1 MDPSHTEPRTQLM
14 RADAAKLGPPQR
26 FLPPIHGPVVQD
38 STLGDYYRI
47 LLKQKSVIIAS
58 VLIVVTL
65 VTIATFRMTPLYEAS
80 ARIAISKEDSGD
92 NLRINNQGGETDYSF
107 DYNIELDTQAKIIQS
122 DTLALRVIDDLHL
135 GQDRSLANAVVNTAL
150 PRSEKLSSAEIR
162 KETQALG
169 VWHGSL
175 AVNKIPRTR
184 MIEIRYTSPD
194 PKLAAQVVNTL
205 ASVYIENNY
214 RARYESTMQASE
226 WLSKQLTDLQLKVE
240 TSQAALVKY
249 QRKNGIVG
257 IDEKQNTITSKLD
270 QLNRELTTAED
281 DRLQKQANYQL
292 LSSSNLESIPELSQ
306 NGLIQRFRE
315 DEGALKKQLAQA
327 TSQFGP
333 SYPKV
338 IELNSQVTQIEVN
351 IKNEIDRIASRK
363 GSEYQAAL
371 SRENMLRGAFDA
383 QKQEANLLNE
393 KSIAYNALKHD
404 ADSNRQLY
412 DGLLQK
418 LKEAGINS
426 GLKSSNVRIVD
437 VARAPLSP
445 AKPNIPNNIALGF
458 LLGLVGGIALAFV
471 LESLDNTVRTPEQ
484 VETLTSLPSLGM
496 IPLSLD
502 ISSMKNSAKTKSIL
516 LSTAAQTDLRKT
528 SISLLAH
535 ARPKSEVAES
545 YRALRTSILLSSIGS
560 APKVIM
566 VTSALPQEGK
576 TTTSINTAI
585 VLAQKGGKVLLVDA
599 DMRRPSIHQ
608 TFELRNRSGL
618 STILTGSNTTEEVVV
633 ASPILPNLF
642 VLPAGP
648 PPPHPAELLG
658 SEVMRNLL
666 NSWRD
671 QYDHIIV
678 DTPPVLSVTD
688 AVLLSVEMDTV
699 LLVIRSAQTSKD
711 ALRRSRD
718 VLNQVN
724 AKVMGVVVNAID
736 LQSPDAYYY
745 YYGSN
750 YAGRYYDE
758 SAGHS

>member
-1 MDPSHTEPRTQLM
+1 MDPSLTEPRTQLM
-14 RADAAKLGPPQR
+14 RADAAPLGPPQR
-26 FLPPIHGPVVQD
+26 FLTPIHGPIVQD

-47 LLKQKSVIIAS
+47 LLKHKGVIIAS

-92 NLRINNQGGETDYSF
+92 SLRINNQGGETDYSF

-122 DTLALRVIDDLHL
+122 DTLALRVIDDLRL
-135 GQDRSLANAVVNTAL
+135 GGNAAANTAI
-150 PRSEKLSSAEIR
+150 PRSDKPSAAETR
-162 KETQALG
+162 KDTQALG
-169 VWHGSL
+169 AWHGSL

-205 ASVYIENNY
+205 ASAYIENNY

-249 QRKNGIVG
+249 QRENGIVG

-270 QLNRELTTAED
+270 LLNRELTTAED
-281 DRLQKQANYQL
+281 DRLQKQANYQM
-292 LSSSNLESIPELSQ
+292 LSSGNLESIPELSQ

-327 TSQFGP
+327 TTQFGP

-338 IELNSQVTQIEVN
+338 IELNSQVTQIEAN

-371 SRENMLRGAFDA
+371 NRERMLRAAFDA
-383 QKQEANLLNE
+383 QKQQANVLNE

-426 GLKSSNVRIVD
+426 GLKSSNVRVVD
-437 VARAPLSP
+437 VARAPLAPS
-445 AKPNIPNNIALGF
+445 KPNVRNNIALGF

-484 VETLTSLPSLGM
+484 VETLTALPSLGM

-502 ISSMKNSAKTKSIL
+502 ISSTKNKSKSKSMSL
-516 LSTAAQTDLRKT
+516 TTAAQTDLRKT

-608 TFELRNRSGL
+608 TFKLRNRSGL
-618 STILTGSNTTEEVVV
+618 STILTGSNTTEQLVV

-658 SEVMRNLL
+658 SEAMRDLL
-666 NSWRD
+666 NSWRN

-718 VLNQVN
+718 VLSQVN

>member
-1 MDPSHTEPRTQLM
+1 MLT
-14 RADAAKLGPPQR
+14 
-26 FLPPIHGPVVQD
+26 PIHGPVVQD

-47 LLKQKSVIIAS
+47 LRKHKGVIIAS
-58 VLIVVTL
+58 VVIVVTL
-65 VTIATFRMTPLYEAS
+65 VSIATFRMTPLYEAS

-92 NLRINNQGGETDYSF
+92 SLRINNQGGETDYSF
-107 DYNIELDTQAKIIQS
+107 DYNIELDTQAKVIQS
-122 DTLALRVIDDLHL
+122 DTLGLRVINDLHL
-135 GQDRSLANAVVNTAL
+135 DGLVNRD
-150 PRSEKLSSAEIR
+150 PRFAEESATKPATLTPEKTSSANSQRES
-162 KETQALG
+162 KALG
-169 VWHGSL
+169 AWHGNL

-205 ASVYIENNY
+205 ASAYIENNY

-249 QRKNGIVG
+249 QRENGIVG

-270 QLNRELTTAED
+270 QLNHELTTAED

-292 LSSSNLESIPELSQ
+292 LSSGNLESIPELSQ
-306 NGLIQRFRE
+306 NSLIQRFRE

-327 TSQFGP
+327 TTQFGP

-338 IELNSQVTQIEVN
+338 IELNSQVTQIEAN
-351 IKNEIDRIASRK
+351 IKNEIDRIAARK

-371 SRENMLRGAFDA
+371 SRERMLRAAFDA
-383 QKQEANLLNE
+383 QKQEANVLNE

-445 AKPNIPNNIALGF
+445 SKPNIPHNIALGF

-484 VETLTSLPSLGM
+484 VEMLTALPSLGM

-502 ISSMKNSAKTKSIL
+502 ISSTKNKTNTKSMSL
-516 LSTAAQTDLRKT
+516 TTTAQTELRKT

-608 TFELRNRSGL
+608 TFKLRNRSGL
-618 STILTGSNTTEEVVV
+618 STILTGSNTTEQLVV

-658 SEVMRNLL
+658 SEAMRDLL
-666 NSWRD
+666 NSWRN

-718 VLNQVN
+718 VLSQVN

>member
-1 MDPSHTEPRTQLM
+1 
-14 RADAAKLGPPQR
+14 
-26 FLPPIHGPVVQD
+26 
-38 STLGDYYRI
+38 
-47 LLKQKSVIIAS
+47 
-58 VLIVVTL
+58 
-65 VTIATFRMTPLYEAS
+65 
-80 ARIAISKEDSGD
+80 
-92 NLRINNQGGETDYSF
+92 
-107 DYNIELDTQAKIIQS
+107 
-122 DTLALRVIDDLHL
+122 
-135 GQDRSLANAVVNTAL
+135 
-150 PRSEKLSSAEIR
+150 
-162 KETQALG
+162 
-169 VWHGSL
+169 
-175 AVNKIPRTR
+175 
-184 MIEIRYTSPD
+184 
-194 PKLAAQVVNTL
+194 
-205 ASVYIENNY
+205 
-214 RARYESTMQASE
+214 
-226 WLSKQLTDLQLKVE
+226 
-240 TSQAALVKY
+240 
-249 QRKNGIVG
+249 
-257 IDEKQNTITSKLD
+257 
-270 QLNRELTTAED
+270 D

-292 LSSSNLESIPELSQ
+292 ISSGNLESIPELSQ

-327 TSQFGP
+327 TTQFGP

-338 IELNSQVTQIEVN
+338 IELNSQVTQMEAN

-371 SRENMLRGAFDA
+371 SRERMLRAAFDA
-383 QKQEANLLNE
+383 QKQQANVLNE

-418 LKEAGINS
+418 LREAGINS

-445 AKPNIPNNIALGF
+445 SKPNIQHNIALGF

-484 VETLTSLPSLGM
+484 VEMLTALPSLGM

-502 ISSMKNSAKTKSIL
+502 ISSTKKRTRTKSMSL
-516 LSTAAQTDLRKT
+516 TTAAQTDLRKT

-608 TFELRNRSGL
+608 TFKLRNRSGL
-618 STILTGSNTTEEVVV
+618 STILTGSNTTEQLVV

-658 SEVMRNLL
+658 SEAMRDLL
-666 NSWRD
+666 NSWRN

-718 VLNQVN
+718 VLSQVN

>member
-1 MDPSHTEPRTQLM
+1 MESNNIDSKTQLVRTGDTRM
-14 RADAAKLGPPQR
+14 DFARP
-26 FLPPIHGPVVQD
+26 LPGQMQAPFVPATTV
-38 STLGDYYRI
+38 GDYYRI
-47 LLKQKSVIIAS
+47 LLKHKAVVLAS

-80 ARIAISKEDSGD
+80 ARIAISKEDSDG
-92 NLRINNQGGETDYSF
+92 LRLNSAQAADVDYSF
-107 DYNIELDTQAKIIQS
+107 DYNIELDTQAKILQS
-122 DTLALRVIDDLHL
+122 DTLALRVVEDLHL
-135 GQDRSLANAVVNTAL
+135 MQNSTFANQKSVKGAKPNDAAAYG
-150 PRSEKLSSAEIR
+150 RESA
-162 KETQALG
+162 ALG
-169 VWHGSL
+169 VWHGGL

-184 MIEIRYTSPD
+184 MIEIRFTSPD
-194 PKLAAQVVNTL
+194 PKLAAQIVNTL
-205 ASVYIENNY
+205 ATAYIENNY
-214 RARYESTMQASE
+214 RARYESTLQASE

-249 QRKNGIVG
+249 QRENGIIG

-270 QLNRELTTAED
+270 QLNRELTNAEG
-281 DRLQKQANYQL
+281 DRLQKQANYQMI
-292 LSSSNLESIPELSQ
+292 SSGNLDAIPELSQ
-306 NGLIQRFRE
+306 NQLIQSFRQ
-315 DEGALKKQLAQA
+315 DENTLKKQLAQA
-327 TSQFGP
+327 TTQFGP

-338 IELNSQVTQIEVN
+338 IELNSQITQIEAS
-351 IKNEIDRIASRK
+351 IKNEIDRIAARK
-363 GSEYQAAL
+363 ASEYQAAI
-371 SRENMLRGAFDA
+371 SREKMLRGAFEG
-383 QKQEANLLNE
+383 QKQEANHLNE
-393 KSIAYNALKHD
+393 KAIAYNALKHD

-418 LKEAGINS
+418 LREAGITS

-445 AKPNIPNNIALGF
+445 SKPNIPNNIALGF

-484 VETLTSLPSLGM
+484 VETLVGLPALGM

-502 ISSMKNSAKTKSIL
+502 ISSTRNKTKTKSMSL
-516 LSTAAQTDLRKT
+516 TTQAQTDLRKT

-585 VLAQKGGKVLLVDA
+585 VLAQKGGKVLLVDG

-608 TFELRNRSGL
+608 TFKLRNRSGL
-618 STILTGSNTTEEVVV
+618 STILTGSNTTEQLIV

-658 SEVMRNLL
+658 SDVMRGLL
-666 NSWRD
+666 AKWRE
-671 QYDHIIV
+671 QYDHVII

-688 AVLLSVEMDTV
+688 AVLLSVQMDTV
-699 LLVIRSAQTSKD
+699 LLVIRSASTSKD

-718 VLNQVN
+718 VLAQVN
-724 AKVMGVVVNAID
+724 ARVMGVIVNAID
-736 LQSPDAYYY
+736 LHSPDAYYY

-758 SAGHS
+758 SAGHSNPS